1 MDNQTL
7 QAEVA
12 KAIDDISS
20 SASAMEII
28 PGEINSSAMILLND
42 ENVNGDN
49 CVVIIGERMDNTAY
63 VSFYTDY
70 YDPDNCT
77 EFFEC
82 KDIKHA
88 IKLLASSLVSD

>member
-1 MDNQTL
+1 MDNKTL
-7 QAEVA
+7 QDELE

-20 SASAMEII
+20 VASCMEIV
-28 PGEINSSAMILLND
+28 PGQINSSAMILLDD
-42 ENVNGDN
+42 ENVNGDS

-82 KDIKHA
+82 KDIQHA
-88 IKLLASSLVSD
+88 IRLLASSLVKE